1 MMEKSNEKKMKELVL
16 TCIFG
21 EALAKM
27 LKSTASGKQ
36 KKPENNET
44 EK

>member
-1 MMEKSNEKKMKELVL
+1 MMEKGNEKKMKDLVL

-27 LKSTASGKQ
+27 LKSTAPERQ

-44 EK
+44 DK